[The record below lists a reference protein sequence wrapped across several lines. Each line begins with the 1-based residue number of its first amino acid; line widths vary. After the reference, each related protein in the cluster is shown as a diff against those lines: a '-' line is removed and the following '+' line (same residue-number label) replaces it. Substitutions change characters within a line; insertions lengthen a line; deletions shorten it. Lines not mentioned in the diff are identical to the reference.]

1 MGLAPLV
8 IKDIFSIVTRLR
20 REGNTVLLVEQN
32 AKAALASRT
41 AGMFSKTGR
50 IIMEGT
56 AEDLLSNRE
65 VQRAYLGRDLDAE
78 GTM

>member
-1 MGLAPLV
+1 
-8 IKDIFSIVTRLR
+8 
-20 REGNTVLLVEQN
+20 
-32 AKAALASRT
+32 
-41 AGMFSKTGR
+41 
-50 IIMEGT
+50 MEGT